1 MNLKPNHFD
10 FWIENNLNVLLKGK
24 HGVGKTAMVVD
35 AFERKNLKYK
45 YFSASTMDPWV
56 DFIGVPKE
64 KTDEGGNSY
73 LDLVRPRE
81 FQDDEVEAI
90 FMDEF
95 SRAHK
100 KVRNAVMELIQF
112 KSINGRKFKNLK
124 IVWAAIN
131 PDDDDDFNYDVDA
144 LDPAQE
150 DRFHVQVEVPYKP
163 DIAWFRK
170 EFGNELANSAVSWW
184 NELPPKVQNHV
195 TPRRLEYALT
205 VYGAEGNLRHVLPGS
220 SNVSKL
226 LRVLS
231 DGPVE
236 EKLIALASRKKLVDA
251 SNFIKVENNYRD
263 GLPYIVKSK
272 KLRDFFVP
280 LFGKEKLSNLMAT
293 EHEVYK
299 LAVEQIQKKDKKF
312 TEIAREIVT
321 ANQNKKLAKQLTKDL
336 HHIINVVDM
345 SELKVA
351 PQSVVGNT
359 ASDNATFKRILKGL
373 QARPSTTTAHR
384 KELLSDLVGNLPGQG
399 LKKQTALQA
408 IQLIDAVAER
418 SHSYT
423 IASPETVGAMNNC
436 IHAVCREDGIDWSEF
451 VKQHGALI
459 SNFLQKMKDAS
470 REKKIYQP
478 GRYGDSET
486 KILDGM
492 FANMA
497 TSPDVVVDIPPPPP
511 MPPRPSDGCVRTPD
525 GAITGDWNG

>member
-1 MNLKPNHFD
+1 MNLKPNNFD
-10 FWIENNLNVLLKGK
+10 FWIENNLNVLLRGK
-24 HGVGKTAMVVD
+24 HGVGKTAMVVQ
-35 AFERKNLKYK
+35 AFEKNNLKYK

-64 KTDEGGNSY
+64 KTDENGNSY
-73 LDLVRPRE
+73 LDLVRPKE

-131 PDDDDDFNYDVDA
+131 PEDDDDFNYDVDA

-150 DRFHVQVEVPYKP
+150 DRFHVHVEVPYKP
-163 DIAWFRK
+163 DVSWFRN
-170 EFGNELANSAVSWW
+170 EFGTELANSAVSWW

-195 TPRRLEYALT
+195 SPRRLEYALT
-205 VYGAEGNLRHVLPGS
+205 VYGAKGNLRHVLPGS

-226 LRVLS
+226 MRVLTS
-231 DGPVE
+231 GPIE
-236 EKLIALASRKKLVDA
+236 DKLVALASRKKLVDA
-251 SNFIKVENNYRD
+251 RDFIKVENNYRD
-263 GLPYIVKSK
+263 GLPYIIKSK

-280 LFGKEKLSNLMAT
+280 LFGNEKLSNLMAT
-293 EHEVYK
+293 ENEVYK
-299 LAVEQIQKKDKKF
+299 LAVDKIENKDTKF

-321 ANQNKKLAKQLTKDL
+321 ANQNKKLSKQLTKDL
-336 HHIINVVDM
+336 HHILNVTDM

-359 ASDNATFKRILKGL
+359 ASDDATFKRIIKGL
-373 QARPSTTTAHR
+373 QARPATTTAHR
-384 KELLSDLVGNLPGQG
+384 KDLMSDLVGNIPDRG
-399 LKKQTALQA
+399 LKKQTALHA
-408 IQLIDAVAER
+408 IHIIDSVAER

-423 IASPETVGAMNNC
+423 IASPEIVGAVNNC
-436 IHAVCREDGIDWSEF
+436 IHAVCKEDKIIWSEF
-451 VKQHGALI
+451 ITQHGALI
-459 SNFLQKMKDAS
+459 SNFLQKMKDS
-470 REKKIYQP
+470 NREKKIYQP
-478 GRYGDSET
+478 GRYGDSEL
-486 KILDGM
+486 KVQDEM
-492 FANMA
+492 FANLAITVDVDA
-497 TSPDVVVDIPPPPP
+497 TIPPPIPTAP
-511 MPPRPSDGCVRTPD
+511 TDGCVRTPA